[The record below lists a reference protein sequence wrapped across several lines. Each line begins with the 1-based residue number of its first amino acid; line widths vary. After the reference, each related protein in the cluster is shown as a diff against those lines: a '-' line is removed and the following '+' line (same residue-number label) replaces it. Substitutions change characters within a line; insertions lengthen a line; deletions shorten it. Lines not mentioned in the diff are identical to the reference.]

1 VGFAV
6 KSASCA
12 MVVLG
17 FSWSISAI
25 ALANPEIPPEEIPE
39 EIPEEVLQLSI
50 IEQAHSQQS
59 GVAQSPAEQAAEER
73 SLRVTAEEVPA
84 QIDPDIQQIIV
95 LLRIRKLLKTFIPLF

>member
-1 VGFAV
+1 MRTVGFAV
-6 KSASCA
+6 KSASCV

-25 ALANPEIPPEEIPE
+25 ALANPETTPE